1 LFSFFF
7 FFFNDTATTEIYTY
21 GHTLSL
27 HDALPISIRP
37 TNAQQAPAD
46 RSREKKLAECTHASG
61 LRCLGSLPAATLF
74 TPLDV
79 GPYILVHTHHR
90 VIATGHHRNEHAMAK
105 VLKAFMSPEA
115 KAHQIIIGTRSDYL
129 VYCPE
134 RSEIRHFIKHAP
146 HGLAARLEAGKTPSW
161 LQPVAMPKEEVIR
174 VYRILN

>member
-1 LFSFFF
+1 MIRRPPRSTRTDPLCPYTTLF
-7 FFFNDTATTEIYTY
+7 
-21 GHTLSL
+21 
-27 HDALPISIRP
+27 
-37 TNAQQAPAD
+37 
-46 RSREKKLAECTHASG
+46 RSSG
-61 LRCLGSLPAATLF
+61 LRGLGALPAATLF

-146 HGLAARLEAGKTPSW
+146 HGLAARLEIGRAH
-161 LQPVAMPKEEVIR
+161 V
-174 VYRILN
+174 